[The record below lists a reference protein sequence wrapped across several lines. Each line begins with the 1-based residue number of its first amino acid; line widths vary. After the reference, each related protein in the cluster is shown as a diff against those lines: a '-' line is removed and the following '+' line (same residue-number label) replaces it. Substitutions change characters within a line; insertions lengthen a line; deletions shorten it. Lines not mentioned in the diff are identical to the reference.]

1 MNFYIDLKELNHC
14 WKFLESRTS
23 KTSELMLELIDL
35 QNDDNLENKFNKEN
49 SGPSEDGP
57 ISSFN

>member
-1 MNFYIDLKELNHC
+1 
-14 WKFLESRTS
+14 
-23 KTSELMLELIDL
+23 MLELIDL